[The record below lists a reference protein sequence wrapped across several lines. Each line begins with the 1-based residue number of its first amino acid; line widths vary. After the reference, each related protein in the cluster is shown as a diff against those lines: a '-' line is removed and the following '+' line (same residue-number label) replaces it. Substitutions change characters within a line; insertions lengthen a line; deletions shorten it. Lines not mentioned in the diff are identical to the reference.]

1 MALRSLTA
9 RCPAKINLTLRI
21 AGRRDDGFH
30 ELESWVAQVG
40 LYDELTVDAADEVSL
55 TVIPHGAAPT
65 DETNL
70 VMKAA
75 RLLAETTQT
84 DLGAAINLRKEIPSG
99 AGLGGGSSN
108 AAGALRLLNELWQTQ
123 LDDASLTALAAK
135 LGSDVP
141 LFLHERQVIMRGRG
155 ELVEEHAAPSRG
167 WVVLILPAIEVP
179 TAAVYQAY
187 AQQQQGKRSDAGHAT
202 VELQHPPSSAA
213 ELMPQL
219 FNDLEPAAFDVEP
232 KLVEIH
238 HQVNQLNG
246 RVVRM
251 TGSGSAFFSLF
262 DTEADATAWAEAA
275 RDCVA
280 TTTRLVVVPVLTA

>member
-1 MALRSLTA
+1 MALRSLSA

-21 AGRRDDGFH
+21 VGRRDDGFH
-30 ELESWVAQVG
+30 ELESWVVQVG

-55 TVIPHGAAPT
+55 TVNPHGAAPA

-75 RLLAETTQT
+75 RLLAATTQT
-84 DLGAAINLRKEIPSG
+84 DLGAAIKLRKEIPSG

-123 LDDASLTALAAK
+123 LDDASMSTLAAK

-155 ELVEEHAAPSRG
+155 ELVEEHARPWRG
-167 WVVLILPAIEVP
+167 WAVLILPAIEVP

-187 AQQQQGKRSDAGHAT
+187 AQQQENKGCDTGYST
-202 VELQHPPSSAA
+202 VDLQNPPTSTA

-219 FNDLEPAAFDVEP
+219 FNDLEPAALAVEP
-232 KLVEIH
+232 QLVEIH
-238 HQVNQLNG
+238 QQVNQLNG

-262 DTEADATAWAEAA
+262 DTDSEATAWMQGA

-280 TTTRLVVVPVLTA
+280 TSTRLVVVPVLAG